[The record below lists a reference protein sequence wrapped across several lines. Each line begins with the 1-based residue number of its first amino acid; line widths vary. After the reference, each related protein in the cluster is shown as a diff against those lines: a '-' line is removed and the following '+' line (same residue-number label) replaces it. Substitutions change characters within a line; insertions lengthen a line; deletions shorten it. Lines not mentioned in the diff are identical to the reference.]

1 MTFGGLPARWEPAG
15 ASRGLALVLPGRA
28 YPPSAPLLD
37 LARRAFLRHGFTVRE
52 VWWDSTSRTEA
63 EVAAPEPWVRRQ
75 AEAALA
81 DEDAERVVVV
91 GKSLGTN
98 AASYACERGLD
109 AVWLTPLLVDPVLA
123 DGIGRS
129 SGRQLLV
136 GGSADAWWDSAVAAR
151 LRGPRCD
158 VLELPD
164 ADHGL
169 CVDDVVRTA
178 ELHVAVARALDG
190 FLAGL

>member
-1 MTFGGLPARWEPAG
+1 MTFGGLPTRWEPAG

-37 LARRAFLRHGFTVRE
+37 LARRALLQHGFTVQE
-52 VWWDSTSRTEA
+52 VWWDSTSRTEG
-63 EVAAPEPWVRRQ
+63 EVAAPEPWVRRR

-81 DEDAERVVVV
+81 HEDAEHVILV

-98 AASYACERGLD
+98 AASYAAERGLD

-123 DGIGRS
+123 DGIARN

-136 GGSADAWWDSAVAAR
+136 GGLADSLWDAAVAGG
-151 LRGPRCD
+151 LRGPRCE
-158 VLELPD
+158 VLELPG

-169 CVDDVVRTA
+169 CADDAVRTA
-178 ELHVAVARALDG
+178 ELHVEVARALDA